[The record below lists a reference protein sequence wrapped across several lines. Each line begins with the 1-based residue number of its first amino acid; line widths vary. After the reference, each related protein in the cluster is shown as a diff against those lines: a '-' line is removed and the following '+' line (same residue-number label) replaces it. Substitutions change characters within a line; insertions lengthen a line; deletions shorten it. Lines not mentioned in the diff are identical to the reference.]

1 MGYTRADWS
10 VLRGALGV
18 FIICALL
25 SVMMLGATH
34 YFADSMAS
42 EFRSHHGRFR
52 DASRKYLSVDQDERT
67 IAEHYPAFVDLY
79 RRGIIGDEHRLNWVE
94 VLGEAAAEL
103 KLPNLDYEIEPQ
115 QSYVADPPLASG
127 AFDVRVSRMHLTL
140 GLMHEGDLRRLLG
153 VLEQRSEGLYGV
165 RDCAARRVVDPAH
178 PGSNINT
185 ECVLEWYTLELRGT
199 KVSL

>member
-18 FIICALL
+18 FVVCALL
-25 SVMMLGATH
+25 SVIMLGATH
-34 YFADSMAS
+34 YFAENMST
-42 EFRSHHGRFR
+42 ELRGHHGRFR

-67 IAEHYPAFVDLY
+67 IAEHYPAFVELY

-94 VLGEAAAEL
+94 ALGAAAAEL
-103 KLPNLDYEIEPQ
+103 RLPNLSYKIEPQ
-115 QSYVADPPLASG
+115 QPHTPELPLASG

-153 VLEQRSEGLYGV
+153 VLDQRVEGTYSV
-165 RDCAARRVVDPAH
+165 RECTARRIVDPAH

-185 ECVLEWYTLELRGT
+185 ECVLEWYTLELRGA